1 MREFAVAC
9 AMVISFLA
17 TSSASAQQCDNQQQP
32 SPQTR
37 TKAGLSLQN
46 TTSSQIN
53 VLWADFDG
61 VLTHYTTLQPKQTAA
76 FDSYVGHI
84 WYLEA
89 FTPEG
94 AVCLGPI
101 RPAQANNTCKMKIEL
116 DNQGFLYEQ
125 QACKVE

>member
-1 MREFAVAC
+1 MRGFFVAC
-9 AMVISFLA
+9 AMAISVIA
-17 TSSASAQQCDNQQQP
+17 ASSAHAQQCDNQQQP

-37 TKAGLSLQN
+37 TKAGMSLQN
-46 TTSSQIN
+46 ATTSQIN
-53 VLWADFDG
+53 VLWADFEG

-101 RPAQANNTCKMKIEL
+101 RPAQVNTTCKMRIEL
-116 DNQGFLYEQ
+116 DSQGFLYEQ